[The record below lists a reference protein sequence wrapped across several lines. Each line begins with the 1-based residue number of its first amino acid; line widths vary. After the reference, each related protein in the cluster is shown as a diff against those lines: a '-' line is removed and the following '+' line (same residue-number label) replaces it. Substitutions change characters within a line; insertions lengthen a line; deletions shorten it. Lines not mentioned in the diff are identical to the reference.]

1 MLTDLLDVDPISSD
15 SVEVEVETDL
25 RADWFK
31 FEVEPIQLD
40 LFKLEVDVDGIVS
53 SCEDRF
59 GILELLLAPLFVWCK
74 FLILLS
80 TALDLCVVIVV
91 PTSITYDVKILMAN
105 VSLLIIPFQI

>member
-15 SVEVEVETDL
+15 SVEVETDL

-31 FEVEPIQLD
+31 
-40 LFKLEVDVDGIVS
+40 LEVDVDGVVS
-53 SCEDRF
+53 NCEDKF
-59 GILELLLAPLFVWCK
+59 GILELLLAPLFIFCK